1 MSNGWA
7 GIYSKSIE
15 KWASTLLFLSTAAFY
30 VSLYRS
36 YLSTSMNFI
45 YIYICIIWLVF
56 FCLYS
61 FSLNCVL
68 NLISRFVDVVFV
80 RSICVCI
87 MEVLRRHQPCLH
99 TRMCILLLTFCIR
112 SLKFRPPS

>member
-56 FCLYS
+56 FLS
-61 FSLNCVL
+61 LFVFSKL
-68 NLISRFVDVVFV
+68 RFEFDF
-80 RSICVCI
+80 
-87 MEVLRRHQPCLH
+87 
-99 TRMCILLLTFCIR
+99 TFC
-112 SLKFRPPS
+112 

>member
-45 YIYICIIWLVF
+45 YIYIHMYNLVGLF
-56 FCLYS
+56 LSLFG
-61 FSLNCVL
+61 FSKL
-68 NLISRFVDVVFV
+68 RFEFDF
-80 RSICVCI
+80 
-87 MEVLRRHQPCLH
+87 
-99 TRMCILLLTFCIR
+99 TFC
-112 SLKFRPPS
+112 